1 MQHEELCR
9 EIERQLQFKP
19 KVRTDFDYL
28 SEKILAKT
36 HETVSANTL
45 MRLWG
50 YRESVNA
57 RRSTL
62 DILSR
67 FVGSEDYAHFL
78 KERGLADI
86 EVGEEEDPTRPPLK
100 GEEKKSPSKG
110 DLEGLSREGREYQPD
125 SLSQNAQNTQSNRN
139 TQRVLITPIRAGVLC
154 LLAVVLGFAL
164 WHFFLRA
171 PLEEGLPRGAKDMTH
186 LLSNPGFDPD
196 KLDAWTFEHGGVT
209 LAEDSTL
216 TYYMKDFD
224 VYQVVHGLPAGEY
237 ELRAKAWQLPKDRE
251 SARYEYEQAEDKM
264 DGCFG
269 TNVEIYAGPF
279 SKRVKNYFSEEQ
291 GKWDNA
297 LRFVVLD
304 DSVRIGIRSSR
315 NFPWYCLAKAD
326 DFRLFLIRKAKTEAD
341 IKELVALRDSAQIA
355 ENVQQPPKWSI
366 FADMWKGH
374 EEPLPEGWLTEQ
386 DTSCCR
392 LVHKSDVGRG
402 FGDSEI
408 YLEYQS
414 DKPAK
419 PGLLLGQK
427 RLFEPGTY
435 LISVVAFAHDE
446 KGACS
451 VVFGVQGMEKRFSVP
466 PMMEPFAIRLDL
478 SEPKELT
485 YGLWALPGS
494 NVCRAG
500 LCLLELYDDYDFV
513 NNPKGLNYITN

>member
-1 MQHEELCR
+1 MSFFVTLHRKTIIDMQHEELCR
-9 EIERQLQFKP
+9 EVERQLQFKP

-78 KERGLADI
+78 RERGLADD
-86 EVGEEEDPTRPPLK
+86 EDPTRPSDP
-100 GEEKKSPSKG
+100 PQP
-110 DLEGLSREGREYQPD
+110 SREGREYQPD

-139 TQRVLITPIRAGVLC
+139 TRRVLITPIRAGVLC

-251 SARYEYEQAEDKM
+251 GGPYKS
-264 DGCFG
+264 GCMLLSNFG
-269 TNVEIYAGPF
+269 TPA
-279 SKRVKNYFSEEQ
+279 
-291 GKWDNA
+291 
-297 LRFVVLD
+297 
-304 DSVRIGIRSSR
+304 
-315 NFPWYCLAKAD
+315 
-326 DFRLFLIRKAKTEAD
+326 
-341 IKELVALRDSAQIA
+341 A
-355 ENVQQPPKWSI
+355 EN
-366 FADMWKGH
+366 GC
-374 EEPLPEGWLTEQ
+374 LRLEGLQ
-386 DTSCCR
+386 AA
-392 LVHKSDVGRG
+392 V
-402 FGDSEI
+402 
-408 YLEYQS
+408 
-414 DKPAK
+414 
-419 PGLLLGQK
+419 
-427 RLFEPGTY
+427 
-435 LISVVAFAHDE
+435 IS
-446 KGACS
+446 
-451 VVFGVQGMEKRFSVP
+451 
-466 PMMEPFAIRLDL
+466 LD
-478 SEPKELT
+478 
-485 YGLWALPGS
+485 
-494 NVCRAG
+494 R
-500 LCLLELYDDYDFV
+500 
-513 NNPKGLNYITN
+513 

>member
-1 MQHEELCR
+1 M
-9 EIERQLQFKP
+9 QFKP

-78 KERGLADI
+78 KERGLAD
-86 EVGEEEDPTRPPLK
+86 EEDPTRLPLKGEEKKSPFKEEDPTRPPLK
-100 GEEKKSPSKG
+100 GEEIG
-110 DLEGLSREGREYQPD
+110 
-125 SLSQNAQNTQSNRN
+125 QSNRN
-139 TQRVLITPIRAGVLC
+139 TRRVLITPIRAGVLC

-251 SARYEYEQAEDKM
+251 GEPYKS
-264 DGCFG
+264 GCMLLSNFG
-269 TNVEIYAGPF
+269 TPA
-279 SKRVKNYFSEEQ
+279 
-291 GKWDNA
+291 
-297 LRFVVLD
+297 
-304 DSVRIGIRSSR
+304 
-315 NFPWYCLAKAD
+315 
-326 DFRLFLIRKAKTEAD
+326 
-341 IKELVALRDSAQIA
+341 A
-355 ENVQQPPKWSI
+355 EN
-366 FADMWKGH
+366 GC
-374 EEPLPEGWLTEQ
+374 LRLEGLQ
-386 DTSCCR
+386 AA
-392 LVHKSDVGRG
+392 V
-402 FGDSEI
+402 
-408 YLEYQS
+408 
-414 DKPAK
+414 
-419 PGLLLGQK
+419 
-427 RLFEPGTY
+427 
-435 LISVVAFAHDE
+435 IS
-446 KGACS
+446 
-451 VVFGVQGMEKRFSVP
+451 
-466 PMMEPFAIRLDL
+466 LD
-478 SEPKELT
+478 
-485 YGLWALPGS
+485 
-494 NVCRAG
+494 R
-500 LCLLELYDDYDFV
+500 
-513 NNPKGLNYITN
+513 